1 MVISG
6 SCAHSGARL
15 GKSRHHLSLR
25 GRRMTTT
32 LPPQQTDEIQV
43 VRTPPTMAEAQL
55 IVQMATN
62 DAISGVHK
70 GYGVLRQFESPP
82 TPAQLRKKHPI
93 GSDEHAHVM
102 AFLRS
107 CEMTATFVKQ
117 GLLSEDLV
125 NDIYWL
131 GDAWEISEKLCKGM
145 RRESGEPRIY
155 ANFEA
160 LAARAG

>member
-1 MVISG
+1 
-6 SCAHSGARL
+6 
-15 GKSRHHLSLR
+15 
-25 GRRMTTT
+25 MTTT
-32 LPPQQTDEIQV
+32 LQPQQTDEIQV

-70 GYGVLRQFESPP
+70 GYGVLREFESPP

-93 GSDEHAHVM
+93 GSDEHAYVM

-160 LAARAG
+160 LAAPAG